1 MQVGRF
7 GCCQSTSGALL
18 ASAVSI
24 KNVIESGIC
33 VGCGACSARTGGRV
47 PIVRSSL
54 GVMRAEAG
62 SASAQDLAEAS
73 TVCPF
78 SNDAANEDV
87 IAQEL
92 FSAATTDKRIGV
104 VDAIFAGRIA
114 EGEDIELSSSG
125 GMTSWLTLKLLEAG
139 HIDGVIHVAAEAESG
154 ALFQYVVSTT
164 PEELRRRRK
173 SQYYSTSL
181 AEVVGQIRGD
191 GRRYALVG
199 VPCFVKAA
207 RLLARQDEVFRGQLA
222 ICIGLVCGH
231 LKSSGFA
238 ELLAWQV
245 GVEPKEL
252 AKVDFR
258 VKRANGDA
266 ADYGFAA
273 WRQGDSVPKTKAT
286 RQLLGGNWGHAMFQL
301 KACDYCDDVFAETAD
316 VAFGDAW
323 LPQYASDWRGTNVI
337 VSRRPEITQILQ
349 DGQGRGEIFL
359 EPMSTDDAARS
370 QAGNYRHR
378 WDGLSLRLADDVA
391 KNRWVPL
398 KRIAPGS
405 RPVTRS
411 RARIIRL
418 RRKLAELSHTAF
430 AEAKETGSLA
440 TFERI
445 VRPIIDVMDRE
456 YWAADAPGL
465 RGFLR
470 RMKWIATSAL
480 RRIRSQ
486 KASGAA

>member
-1 MQVGRF
+1 M
-7 GCCQSTSGALL
+7 
-18 ASAVSI
+18 ASAASI
-24 KNVIESGIC
+24 NNVIESGTC
-33 VGCGACSARTGGRV
+33 VGCGACS
-47 PIVRSSL
+47 VRSHGRIPIARSSF
-54 GVMRAEAG
+54 GAMRAEQGA
-62 SASAQDLAEAS
+62 ASAQDLADAS
-73 TVCPF
+73 AVCPF
-78 SNDAANEDV
+78 SNDAVNEDV
-87 IAQEL
+87 IAREL
-92 FSAATTDKRIGV
+92 FSSPATDKRIGV
-104 VDAIFAGRIA
+104 IDAIFAGRVA
-114 EGEDIELSSSG
+114 EGENIELSSSG

-139 HIDGVIHVAAEAESG
+139 RIDGVIHVAASSDDG
-154 ALFQYVVSTT
+154 ALFEYVVSTT
-164 PEELRRRRK
+164 PEELRHRRK

-181 AEVVGQIRGD
+181 GDVVRQIRGD

-222 ICIGLVCGH
+222 LCIGLVCGH

-258 VKRANGDA
+258 VKRAGEDA
-266 ADYGFAA
+266 ADYGFSA
-273 WRQGDSVPKTKAT
+273 WRRGDPTPKTKAT

-337 VSRRPEITQILQ
+337 VSRRPEITQLIQ
-349 DGQGRGEIFL
+349 DGQRRGEIFL
-359 EPMSTDDAARS
+359 ETLSADDAARS

-391 KNRWVPL
+391 KKRWVPI

-418 RRKLAELSHTAF
+418 RRRLAELSHVSF
-430 AEAKETGSLA
+430 AEAKATGSLA
-440 TFERI
+440 VFESA

-456 YWAADAPGL
+456 YWAAEAPGL
-465 RGFLR
+465 RGVLR
-470 RMKWIATSAL
+470 RMKWILTSTL
-480 RRIRSQ
+480 RRIRSR
-486 KASGAA
+486 KLSSAA

>member
-1 MQVGRF
+1 M
-7 GCCQSTSGALL
+7 
-18 ASAVSI
+18 
-24 KNVIESGIC
+24 
-33 VGCGACSARTGGRV
+33 
-47 PIVRSSL
+47 PISRSPL
-54 GVMRAEAG
+54 GVMRAEQGA
-62 SASAQDLAEAS
+62 ASEQDLAVAS
-73 TVCPF
+73 AVCPF
-78 SNDAANEDV
+78 SNDAPNEDE
-87 IAQEL
+87 IAREL
-92 FSAATTDKRIGV
+92 FSVATTDKRIGV
-104 VDAIFAGRIA
+104 IDAIFAGRVS

-139 HIDGVIHVAAEAESG
+139 HIDGVIHVAAEGESG

-181 AEVVGQIRGD
+181 AEAVHQIRGD

-222 ICIGLVCGH
+222 LCIGLVCGH

-258 VKRANGDA
+258 VKRADEDA
-266 ADYGFAA
+266 ADYGFSA
-273 WRQGDSVPKTKAT
+273 WRRGDPVPKTKAT

-349 DGQGRGEIFL
+349 DGLRRSEIFL
-359 EPMSTDDAARS
+359 EPMSADDAARS

-391 KNRWVPL
+391 KKRWVPI

-411 RARIIRL
+411 RAKIIRL
-418 RRKLAELSHTAF
+418 RKRLAERSHTAF
-430 AEAKETGSLA
+430 AEAKAAGSLT
-440 TFERI
+440 TFERT

-456 YWAADAPGL
+456 YWAAEASGM

-470 RMKWIATSAL
+470 RAKWIVLSTL
-480 RRIRSQ
+480 RRI
-486 KASGAA
+486 KALQSSSLR